1 MKKIRFAIGFILMFA
16 TLSCSSNDERNRIS
30 SAGDLGRKQ
39 AAELIDNHN
48 DTLKMQYLLLEARS
62 CEQLLREHNY
72 NTAADTFIMAFE
84 EYIRANDD
92 SLAQLI
98 L

>member
-1 MKKIRFAIGFILMFA
+1 MKIRFTIGFILMSM

-39 AAELIDNHN
+39 AGELIENRN
-48 DTLKMQYLLLEARS
+48 DTLKMQYLLLETRS
-62 CEQLLREHNY
+62 CEQLLREHGHD
-72 NTAADTFIMAFE
+72 TAADTFIMAFE

-92 SLAQLI
+92 SLARLI